1 MYNRRIA
8 TAGTA
13 AAATAALLGRMGV
26 AHAQQAPTGQG
37 QAAGAVALG
46 GLVTAVIQN
55 VQALV
60 SLNLDDSLNNLLQG
74 AEIRVVY
81 LNDVLNGAQ
90 INVLSDILNNSDV
103 LSDITVDIQNVLNNL
118 SVTNVLTN
126 FLNENDIDIERVIAI
141 GFDDINVLSA
151 PISVYVFEPR

>member
-13 AAATAALLGRMGV
+13 ATAVAAVLGRVGV

-37 QAAGAVALG
+37 QAAGAAALG
-46 GLVTAVIQN
+46 GLISAVIQN

-60 SLNLDDSLNNLLQG
+60 SVNLDDSLNNLLQN

-90 INVLSDILNNSDV
+90 INVLSDILNNSSV
-103 LSDITVDIQNVLNNL
+103 LSDITVDIQDVLNNL
-118 SVTNVLTN
+118 SVSNVLTN
-126 FLNENDIDIERVIAI
+126 FLNDNNIAIDRVIAV
-141 GFDDINVLSA
+141 DVLSA
-151 PISVYVFEPR
+151 PVTVYVFEPR